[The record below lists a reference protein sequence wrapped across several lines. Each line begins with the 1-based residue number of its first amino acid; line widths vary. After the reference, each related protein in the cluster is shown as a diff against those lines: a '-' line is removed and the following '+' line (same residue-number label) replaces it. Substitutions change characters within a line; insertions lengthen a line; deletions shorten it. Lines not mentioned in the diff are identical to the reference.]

1 MSKSLFLFVLLTNIV
16 LNLSIAARIKH
27 DRVTFGEFQLDDQQQ
42 QERQERRLEDTRR
55 HYNAGY
61 VEYKSEIIEEKR
73 RDDNDEEELDE
84 YVVIE
89 SSSDVNNDDNDDR
102 RYEETDDHY
111 DDDDDEEGI
120 DKNVIP
126 HRGLVPQLWPNYTG
140 PALPP
145 PESVS
150 CNEARLTCAY
160 RAGCG
165 LALQNYVLGCSDLV
179 KGTSKTCNTHC
190 RHSLIALMS
199 TPEGQRMMK
208 VSNNILKPFLVVS

>member
-1 MSKSLFLFVLLTNIV
+1 MSKMVLIV
-16 LNLSIAARIKH
+16 LVVNILFNLSFAARIKI
-27 DRVTFGEFQLDDQQQ
+27 DPRQQD
-42 QERQERRLEDTRR
+42 RQERRLEDTGR

-61 VEYKSEIIEEKR
+61 VEYKSEVIEEKR
-73 RDDNDEEELDE
+73 LFNNDEDELDE

-89 SSSDVNNDDNDDR
+89 STSDVNADNNADDDER

-111 DDDDDEEGI
+111 DADDDSEEDRGTI
-120 DKNVIP
+120 FGNKVRDGAPP
-126 HRGLVPQLWPNYTG
+126 HRGLVPQLWQNYTG
-140 PALPP
+140 PDLPP

-150 CNEARLTCAY
+150 CNDARLKCAY

-208 VSNNILKPFLVVS
+208 VS